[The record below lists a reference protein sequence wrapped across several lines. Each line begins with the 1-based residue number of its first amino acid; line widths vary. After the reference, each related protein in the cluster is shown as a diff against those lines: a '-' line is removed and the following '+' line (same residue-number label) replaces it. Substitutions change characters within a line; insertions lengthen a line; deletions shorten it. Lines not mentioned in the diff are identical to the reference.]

1 MKTTYKDFTVNIR
14 KIDEGGMEAD
24 FYLPKDGRKMELMT
38 LKMPYVKQVKKAL
51 TIVQSIIDKIYYD
64 D

>member
-14 KIDEGGMEAD
+14 KIDEGGMEAA

-64 D
+64 Y

>member
-24 FYLPKDGRKMELMT
+24 FYLPKYGKGNWNKRNENE
-38 LKMPYVKQVKKAL
+38 
-51 TIVQSIIDKIYYD
+51 IV
-64 D
+64 